1 MPVVDDDDD
10 DDDVAASAA
19 AATVAA
25 AAAVFAFLIS
35 NFWVLLGQPKRRSCL
50 FIKYAVLC
58 LVSLPCSC
66 I

>member
-1 MPVVDDDDD
+1 MPVVDD
-10 DDDVAASAA
+10 VAA
-19 AATVAA
+19 AAAASVAVA
-25 AAAVFAFLIS
+25 DAAVFAFLIS

-58 LVSLPCSC
+58 LVSFACSC

>member
-1 MPVVDDDDD
+1 MPVVDD
-10 DDDVAASAA
+10 V
-19 AATVAA
+19 VAA
-25 AAAVFAFLIS
+25 AAASVVADAAVVFAFLIS

-58 LVSLPCSC
+58 LVSLACSC